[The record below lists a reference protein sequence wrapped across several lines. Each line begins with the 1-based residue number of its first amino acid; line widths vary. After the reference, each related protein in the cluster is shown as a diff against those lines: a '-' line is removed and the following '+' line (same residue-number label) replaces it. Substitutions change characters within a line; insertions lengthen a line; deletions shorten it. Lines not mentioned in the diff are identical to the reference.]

1 MSNIGT
7 KFILANRFTF
17 DPNNNSL
24 IEFENE
30 SESIRLG
37 SNESRIL
44 LFLSENSNTV
54 VTRNEL
60 HDFVWREQGFEVDDS
75 SLTQAISTLRKLL
88 RDSTKS
94 PQFVKTVPKRGYQLI
109 CSVEKTNP
117 ILSGDDD
124 IELSQIRSVESEVYL
139 IKNPEPEINIDHNVE
154 REIDVQNSEPYAA
167 ENKQIISEHKSKP
180 RLIKFVVFLAILL
193 PIFALTFGKSND
205 SQFRTIATFDNVI
218 IKTPISHPQL
228 VDWIPAIEQCVIKYN
243 LTHKG
248 TTAPVEVIATGGQ
261 NHQLVLN
268 YIHRIEHSDENV
280 TLRLFAEQSDFS
292 HICR

>member
-24 IEFENE
+24 IDLENE
-30 SESIRLG
+30 SEAIRLG

-44 LFLSENSNTV
+44 LLLSENSNTV
-54 VTRNEL
+54 ITRNEL

-117 ILSGDDD
+117 ILCGDDTEISPLRPAD
-124 IELSQIRSVESEVYL
+124 VEMES
-139 IKNPEPEINIDHNVE
+139 IKEIEPEINVNNDVE
-154 REIDVQNSEPYAA
+154 REIEVLNSELHVG
-167 ENKQIISEHKSKP
+167 ENNPLVTRKKSFSWLAMVIVLVAII
-180 RLIKFVVFLAILL
+180 L
-193 PIFALTFGKSND
+193 PVLALTASQTSD

-228 VDWIPAIEQCVIKYN
+228 VEWFPAIEQCVIKYN
-243 LTHKG
+243 QSHQG
-248 TTAPVEVIATGGQ
+248 STAPIEVIATGGQ

-268 YIHRIEHSDENV
+268 YIHRLEHSDENV